1 MAKRAVDIQVAGAKA
16 LRKQIKELE
25 DFKAIQ
31 GALRGIYKAAAEVV
45 VADAKPRVPV
55 LTGKL
60 RDSLRA
66 MGSQTSGSVAIGKK
80 KLPYASVIH
89 FGWLK
94 HHIKPNRFLYDAA
107 DAKADQAGEVF
118 LDGITPLMQQV
129 LDRADA
135 SGDAP

>member
-1 MAKRAVDIQVAGAKA
+1 MLFR
-16 LRKQIKELE
+16 
-25 DFKAIQ
+25 
-31 GALRGIYKAAAEVV
+31 
-45 VADAKPRVPV
+45 
-55 LTGKL
+55 
-60 RDSLRA
+60 S
-66 MGSQTSGSVAIGKK
+66 
-80 KLPYASVIH
+80 
-89 FGWLK
+89 